1 MISLDDGVH
10 GDGSLV
16 RGTLMLMLV
25 LAADAIGDGSVLQAQ
40 DLDGEQVKMRT
51 QMCWIL
57 CCCSRAVTERELEKQ
72 DVSCTVPVRVVNRK
86 WISTSFER
94 GFLGLAE

>member
-25 LAADAIGDGSVLQAQ
+25 LAADAIGDGSVVQAQ
-40 DLDGEQVKMRT
+40 DLGGEQVEMRT
-51 QMCWIL
+51 QMCCIL
-57 CCCSRAVTERELEKQ
+57 YCCSRAVTERELE
-72 DVSCTVPVRVVNRK
+72 
-86 WISTSFER
+86 
-94 GFLGLAE
+94 